1 MSTTRTNTYV
11 FKTRGPLNPSEDRAI
26 CLPRP
31 ELTEVLRH
39 ARAPR
44 VNSYVAILGSR
55 QTGKTTLL
63 YQLCAE
69 LRSPRFG
76 VVLIDLEHMQDQPEA
91 ALYSFVADKIRTEL
105 QVRSNGKPAEPL
117 PTNSIQFQQF
127 LLNVAQRTEVARI
140 LLLLDE
146 IETVSPK
153 LSTGF
158 FSTLRGVFTTRHE
171 EPLYQKYLVILCG
184 AKEVN
189 RLTEGGNS
197 PMNIAER
204 IFLCDLPLEG
214 VKKLAANFKRADI
227 GAPPE
232 TAEWLYAQTNG
243 HPYLTQQL
251 CSLIEQLAPSVVTQ
265 ELVDQAADKLLRS
278 DDHLEKML
286 SDIKDDKTASEL
298 LPKLVIGESR
308 RFSRLDP
315 LVAKLEVLGVI
326 REANQRCVIRNQI
339 YEEALRAHFNI
350 GGAARATNTFLK
362 SARLVFLIL
371 TFLLFLVN
379 VPLMIN
385 YASEIKFGEQTINA
399 VVTAKDIYA
408 VVRYGNVIKPN
419 ELFTVT
425 VDVDHSFKAPIKVY
439 VHEKTPDI
447 VVRSGAERDY
457 AAGFHSSQFTF
468 SLNQREIPYNPL
480 LPQTERRFVDVVFP
494 SDSTGKPTTYT
505 AEFKVDYYSAFI
517 TSVVV
522 SVTGFIGFVGGLLTN
537 LRRLRE
543 TWAGL
548 LRALKLVP
556 Q

>member
-1 MSTTRTNTYV
+1 MSTSRTTTHV
-11 FKTRGPLNPSEDRAI
+11 FKTRVPLNPSADRAI

-31 ELTEVLRH
+31 ELSQVLQY

-44 VNSYVAILGSR
+44 VNSYVAVLGSR

-63 YQLCAE
+63 YQLRAE
-69 LRSPRFG
+69 LRPPRFG

-91 ALYSFVADKIRTEL
+91 ALYSFVADKIRSEL
-105 QVRSNGKPAEPL
+105 DVRSNGKSDEPL

-127 LLNVAQRTEVARI
+127 LVNAAQRTDAARI

-153 LSTGF
+153 VSTGF

-171 EPLYQKYLVILCG
+171 EPAYQKYLVVLCG
-184 AKEVN
+184 AKEVS
-189 RLTEGGNS
+189 RLTDGGNS

-227 GAPPE
+227 SAPPE
-232 TAEWLYAQTNG
+232 TGEWLYAQTNG
-243 HPYLTQQL
+243 HPYLTQQV
-251 CSLIEQLAPSVVTQ
+251 CSLIEQHAPSTVTQ
-265 ELVDQAADKLLRS
+265 ELVDQAADKLLHS

-286 SDIKDDKTASEL
+286 LDIKEDRPAQEL
-298 LPKLVIGESR
+298 LQKLVIGESR

-326 REANQRCVIRNQI
+326 REVNQRCAIRNQI
-339 YEEALRAHFNI
+339 YEEALRSHFNL
-350 GGAARATNTFLK
+350 GGAARATNAVIK
-362 SARLVFLIL
+362 SARLLFLIL
-371 TFLLFLVN
+371 TGLLFLIN

-385 YASEIKFGEQTINA
+385 YASEIKFGEETINA
-399 VVTAKDIYA
+399 VVTSNDVYA
-408 VVRYGNVIKPN
+408 VIRYGNVIKPN

-425 VDVDHSFKAPIKVY
+425 VDVDHSFKLPIKVY
-439 VHEKTPDI
+439 VREKTPDI
-447 VVRSGAERDY
+447 VVRSGADREYPR
-457 AAGFHSSQFTF
+457 GFHSNQFTF
-468 SLNQREIPYNPL
+468 SLNQKEIPYNPL
-480 LPQTERRFVDVVFP
+480 MPQTERRFVDIIFP
-494 SDSTGKPTTYT
+494 SDANGKLTAYT
-505 AEFKVDYYSAFI
+505 AEFKVDYYSAFL

-522 SVTGFIGFVGGLLTN
+522 SAAGFIAFIGGLLTN
-537 LRRLRE
+537 LRRLGE
-543 TWAGL
+543 IWTAF
-548 LRALKLVP
+548 LRALKVAP